1 MAKKVVTLS
10 ALERFKGKVQSEINK
25 KANASSVYAKSEVYT
40 KAETQTY
47 VSQRLLLELDANG
60 DLMPVSSS

>member
-25 KANASSVYAKSEVYT
+25 KADASSVYT